1 MDFNWVDLV
10 LLAILAITVLLG
22 LIKGF
27 VRQIFG
33 IAAVII
39 GLILAVNYY
48 TFASDFFAQWIN
60 NRMVTHFI
68 GFIVIFIIILAL
80 GGVLAFMFSKV
91 MKGPLKWINHVL
103 GGGLG
108 LLKGILICGV
118 VVFAM
123 LVFPFNTEALKGS
136 FLAPVC
142 LRITKTV
149 FYLIPEELKIQ
160 FNEAYQDI
168 VKRRGEDAREA

>member
-10 LLAILAITVLLG
+10 LLAVLAITVLLG
-22 LIKGF
+22 LMKGF

-33 IAAVII
+33 IAAAIV

-48 TFASDFFAQWIN
+48 PYVSDFFARWID
-60 NRMVTHFI
+60 NRTVTHFI
-68 GFIVIFIIILAL
+68 GFIVIFIVILSL
-80 GGVLAFMFSKV
+80 GGILSFMFSKV
-91 MKGPLKWINHVL
+91 MKGPLKWMNHAL

-118 VVFAM
+118 IVFAM
-123 LVFPFNTEALKGS
+123 LVFPFNTEILKRS
-136 FLAPVC
+136 FLAPPC
-142 LRITKTV
+142 LRMTKAV
-149 FYLIPEELKIQ
+149 IYLIPEDLKTK

-168 VKRRGEDAREA
+168 VKRRGEDGRKT